1 MDFFGAHH
9 ILDPTRNLE
18 EEGPLL
24 NVNAAE
30 CLERLSGLAGS
41 QPPGFRINVLAQCS
55 HRLISCK

>member
-9 ILDPTRNLE
+9 MLDPTRNLE

-30 CLERLSGLAGS
+30 CLERLSGLATD
-41 QPPGFRINVLAQCS
+41 
-55 HRLISCK
+55 SCRRSPDIPSLLVFA